1 MPQSA
6 LKVPR
11 GGQGFKGADREISR
25 PKLTCEVDEVEAA
38 VGGGARQLRHA
49 VHDHGQHRV
58 RAAGALVHLGAGGG
72 PVVIHNTFVITCSP
86 IMHSWAMLSQ
96 FGWMA
101 VHNNK
106 AARVKIGN
114 KDLLAAPRAMTAST
128 SSVFDTGT

>member
-1 MPQSA
+1 
-6 LKVPR
+6 
-11 GGQGFKGADREISR
+11 
-25 PKLTCEVDEVEAA
+25 
-38 VGGGARQLRHA
+38 
-49 VHDHGQHRV
+49 
-58 RAAGALVHLGAGGG
+58 
-72 PVVIHNTFVITCSP
+72 
-86 IMHSWAMLSQ
+86 MHSWAMLSQ